1 MVTTDNTNHPITF
14 KGLSTDTKPVL
25 KWGDID
31 LRNGDQF
38 LEMDS
43 GDVYFYNGDNNS
55 WIQPS

>member
-14 KGLSTDTKPVL
+14 KGKSTDTKPVGTWADIEL
-25 KWGDID
+25 K
-31 LRNGDQF
+31 NGDQF

-43 GDVYFYNGDNNS
+43 GEVYFYDGDINS